1 MKNLLIAL
9 LVVFALGL
17 TADIA
22 LASGEEEAPAITTDN
37 PDAVKIEATKAIGI
51 IGVASVFGMA
61 FAAAGA
67 AIGQSLAARAAL
79 TGTAR
84 QPEAS
89 GKLQIQMIL
98 VVVFIETLAIYTLV
112 VALILLFVNPL
123 TKLIA

>member
-1 MKNLLIAL
+1 MKQLLIAL
-9 LVVFALGL
+9 IVFFALGL
-17 TADIA
+17 TANVA
-22 LASGEEEAPAITTDN
+22 LASGEEETTVSDS
-37 PDAVKIEATKAIGI
+37 PYALKIEATKAIGL

-61 FAAAGA
+61 LAAAGA

-84 QPEAS
+84 QPEAA

-98 VVVFIETLAIYTLV
+98 AIVFIETLAIYTLV

-123 TKLIA
+123 TALL

>member
-1 MKNLLIAL
+1 MKHLIIAL
-9 LVVFALGL
+9 LVVLALGL
-17 TADIA
+17 TANVA
-22 LASGEEEAPAITTDN
+22 LASGGEEAPAPADS
-37 PDAVKIEATKAIGI
+37 PYSVKIAATKAIGL

-61 FAAAGA
+61 LAAAGA

-98 VVVFIETLAIYTLV
+98 AIVFIETLAIYTLV

-123 TKLIA
+123 TKLIG

>member
-1 MKNLLIAL
+1 MKHLLYMLIVVIA
-9 LVVFALGL
+9 FGL
-17 TADIA
+17 TATVA
-22 LASGEEEAPAITTDN
+22 FASGEEEAPASDN
-37 PDAVKIEATKAIGI
+37 PYALKIEATKAIGI

-98 VVVFIETLAIYTLV
+98 AIVFIETLAIYTLV

-123 TKLIA
+123 TALL